1 MVKVSTKQKSS
12 LNNRK
17 VNTKSDAFLIESE
30 IPYSTHLENQFI
42 LAEDDISKFEY
53 KKVAK
58 PGISV
63 KRPDSKSYTLQ
74 KFTRDSFYKAFE
86 NYIDNVA
93 LVFYGNLI
101 YVDPRQ
107 IDKNIVMAN
116 DLEISLEDFVKFFIN
131 SGDLDELKNIEILT
145 YMKKASQ
152 DIVKNSIINNE
163 ELANSIFQG
172 KGWFEEPY
180 VANYIYEDSKLRD
193 NSITGFTITTDSGKG
208 SGKYAIIIKPI

>member
-12 LNNRK
+12 LSNRK

-86 NYIDNVA
+86 NYMSIVCENVMCKC
-93 LVFYGNLI
+93 LFLFSENVI
-101 YVDPRQ
+101 
-107 IDKNIVMAN
+107 
-116 DLEISLEDFVKFFIN
+116 
-131 SGDLDELKNIEILT
+131 IEI
-145 YMKKASQ
+145 K
-152 DIVKNSIINNE
+152 IN
-163 ELANSIFQG
+163 
-172 KGWFEEPY
+172 
-180 VANYIYEDSKLRD
+180 
-193 NSITGFTITTDSGKG
+193 
-208 SGKYAIIIKPI
+208 